1 MTTFTKWFLLNAVM
15 VTAVFFAETKGAISL
30 MVKNDISHL
39 TIVIMVLYVIVSVV
53 VGKLCFLSDK
63 INKGREKEARR
74 HLSKRAEVGWFAA
87 EHFFTLGL
95 LGTVFGLCVATAT
108 SLNEGTEISDIVS
121 GLKTGLN
128 TAFYTTICG
137 IVFGLPLQVQ
147 LMILRFKL
155 EE

>member
-1 MTTFTKWFLLNAVM
+1 MKTFTKWFLLNAVV
-15 VTAVFFAETKGAISL
+15 VTAAFFAETKGALSTMI
-30 MVKNDISHL
+30 KNDVSHL
-39 TIVIMVLYVIVSVV
+39 TIVIMVLYVVISAM
-53 VGKLCFLSDK
+53 VGRLCYLSDK

-74 HLSKRAEVGWFAA
+74 HLTKRAEVGWFAA

-137 IVFGLPLQVQ
+137 IVFSLPLQVQ

>member
-1 MTTFTKWFLLNAVM
+1 MTTFTKWFLLNSVLL
-15 VTAVFFAETKGAISL
+15 TLLFFSETRGAISL
-30 MVKNDISHL
+30 MVENDISHL
-39 TIVIMVLYVIVSVV
+39 TIVIMVLYVMVSGM
-53 VGKLCFLSDK
+53 VGRLCYLSDK
-63 INKGREKEARR
+63 INDKKREEAVK
-74 HLSKRAEVGWFAA
+74 HLTKRAEVGWFAA

-108 SLNEGTEISDIVS
+108 SLNVGTEISDIVG

-137 IVFGLPLQVQ
+137 IVFSLPLQVQ

>member
-1 MTTFTKWFLLNAVM
+1 MTTFIKWFLVNAVFL
-15 VTAVFFAETKGAISL
+15 TGVFFAETKGAISL
-30 MVKNDISHL
+30 MVRNDVSHL
-39 TIVIMVLYVIVSVV
+39 TIVIMVLYVAVSVT
-53 VGKLCFLSDK
+53 VGRLCFLSDK
-63 INKGREKEARR
+63 MKKGKEKEARV
-74 HLSKRAEVGWFAA
+74 HLTKRAEVGWFAA

-95 LGTVFGLCVATAT
+95 LGTVFGLCVATST
-108 SLNEGTEISDIVS
+108 SLNEGSEITDIVS

-137 IVFGLPLQVQ
+137 IIFSLPLQVQ

>member
-1 MTTFTKWFLLNAVM
+1 MSTFTKWFLVNAVFL
-15 VTAVFFAETKGAISL
+15 TGVFFAETKGAISL
-30 MVKNDISHL
+30 MVKNDVSHL
-39 TIVIMVLYVIVSVV
+39 TIVIIALYVIISVM
-53 VGKLCFLSDK
+53 VGRLCFLSDK

-137 IVFGLPLQVQ
+137 IVFSLPLQVQ

>member
-1 MTTFTKWFLLNAVM
+1 
-15 VTAVFFAETKGAISL
+15 
-30 MVKNDISHL
+30 
-39 TIVIMVLYVIVSVV
+39 MVLYVAVSLM
-53 VGKLCFLSDK
+53 VGRLCFLSDK
-63 INKGREKEARR
+63 INKKREKEAKR

-108 SLNEGTEISDIVS
+108 SLNEGSEITDIVS

-137 IVFGLPLQVQ
+137 IVFSLPLQTQ
-147 LMILRFKL
+147 LIILRFKL
-155 EE
+155 ETHEE

>member
-1 MTTFTKWFLLNAVM
+1 M

-74 HLSKRAEVGWFAA
+74 HLTKRAEVGWFAA

-95 LGTVFGLCVATAT
+95 LGTVFGLCIATAT
-108 SLNEGTEISDIVS
+108 NLDSDAPVSDIVS

-137 IVFGLPLQVQ
+137 IVFSLPLQVQ

>member
-1 MTTFTKWFLLNAVM
+1 M

-74 HLSKRAEVGWFAA
+74 HLTKRAEVGWFAA

-137 IVFGLPLQVQ
+137 IIFSLPLQAQ

>member
-1 MTTFTKWFLLNAVM
+1 M

-74 HLSKRAEVGWFAA
+74 HLTKRAEVGWFAA

-137 IVFGLPLQVQ
+137 IVFSLPLQVQ

>member
-1 MTTFTKWFLLNAVM
+1 MTTFTKWFLFNAVAL
-15 VTAVFFAETKGAISL
+15 TLLFFAEAKGAISV

-39 TIVIMVLYVIVSVV
+39 TLVIMALYVLMSGM
-53 VGKLCFLSDK
+53 VGRLCYLADK
-63 INKGREKEARR
+63 INEKRKEDATR
-74 HLSKRAEVGWFAA
+74 HLTKRAEVGWFAA
-87 EHFFTLGL
+87 EHFFSLGL

-108 SLNEGTEISDIVS
+108 SLNVGTEISDIVS
-121 GLKTGLN
+121 GLKVGLN

-137 IVFGLPLQVQ
+137 IVFSLLLQIQ

>member
-1 MTTFTKWFLLNAVM
+1 MTTFTKWFLLNAVLF
-15 VTAVFFAETKGAISL
+15 TAAFFAESKGAISL

-39 TIVIMVLYVIVSVV
+39 TIVIMVLYVIVSGL
-53 VGKLCFLSDK
+53 VGRLCYLSDK
-63 INKGREKEARR
+63 INDKKKVEAVK
-74 HLSKRAEVGWFAA
+74 HLTKRAEVGWFAA

-95 LGTVFGLCVATAT
+95 LGTVFGLCVATST
-108 SLNEGTEISDIVS
+108 SLNVGTEISDIVG

-137 IVFGLPLQVQ
+137 IVFSLPLQVQ